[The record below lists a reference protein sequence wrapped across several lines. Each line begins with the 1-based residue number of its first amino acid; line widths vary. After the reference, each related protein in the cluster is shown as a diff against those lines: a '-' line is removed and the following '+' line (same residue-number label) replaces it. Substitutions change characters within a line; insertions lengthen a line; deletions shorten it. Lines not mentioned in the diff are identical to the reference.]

1 MRSLFRA
8 GFFRRIVVPA
18 LLAIIMFVVTVFA
31 FVIPAFKKSAMQQ
44 KQSMLLEL
52 TNTAWSILQ
61 KYHKDQSAGLL
72 PIEEARQKAI
82 AEIEALRY
90 GGDKK
95 DYFWITDME
104 PAMIM
109 HPYVHDLTG
118 QSLSEF
124 ADPDGKKL
132 FIEARELAKTKGEG
146 FISYKWQFKDDSTN
160 IVPKLSF
167 VKLFEP
173 WQWIIGTGV
182 YVDDVEKEISSLTN
196 KMIFILLGIF
206 ALISLII
213 FFITYQSLGIESR
226 RREAEAQ
233 LHESR
238 EKYRSLVESSTEG
251 IILLLNGKIS
261 YSNTFIQSWL
271 QYSSDEMAELNLP
284 EILEDGIAE
293 TIEHPGEEHRLDVKL
308 LKKDG
313 SHTEAVMTILPV
325 HFAEKEGLLLTF
337 RDISEHLNV
346 RTDLEINR
354 EMIQQIAEVKSLG
367 IFRFTLDSK
376 NRIMKYNDQLARMLG
391 YDQPEELK
399 SVSLSKILGG
409 SAALKQILSR
419 LPETGTINSGSVKL
433 LTKDNRFIDVRLSLF
448 MGLDNGQQRY
458 CNGIA
463 EIAGESAGISEF
475 EDVREGHILPV
486 FGVNSLPLST
496 FYHHPVTCPIDAS
509 ISDVI
514 KLMADNDADCVI
526 LLMNFRCSGIITRG
540 DLLKRFYLNHTDTSM
555 HAMSIATSPVIT
567 ISSGSS
573 TTDAYTLMRRNN
585 ISQLPVLNLSGD
597 PAGIVSLDRLAGN
610 YIDIA
615 EFAAQIL
622 KNGNSVAELSR
633 FRKSIPDLIGHL
645 QGQTD
650 SAVTYTGIL
659 SGFNDAITNQIIA
672 NAIKEIGKPPV
683 AFSFFSFGSAGRREL
698 AFNSDQDNAIIYED
712 SDEVPDTE
720 LQQYFL
726 SLSERICRQLDQTGL
741 TLCKGG
747 YMASNPAWCK
757 PLSAW
762 KNYFAGWID
771 NAEPENILNISV
783 FFDFRHVNGDQH
795 LFHELEQFVFDTL
808 KGKTAFFYFLAR
820 NIAGFRPGGSKF
832 GTLLSEASGKKS
844 EMLDIKNSI
853 AIVVMFV
860 RIYALH
866 NNIRLKGTVE
876 RARALY
882 KLNVFSRATYDE
894 VLFQY
899 NFLMTLRLKIQQQQL
914 SAGTEPENMVEVK
927 KLTEMEQFILKK
939 IHAGINEYDER
950 LSATFMSA
958 YKG

>member
-1 MRSLFRA
+1 MKSLFRA

-61 KYHKDQSAGLL
+61 KYHKDQSAGIL
-72 PIEEARQKAI
+72 PIEEAQQKAI

-90 GGDKK
+90 GVEKK

-146 FISYKWQFKDDSTN
+146 FINYKWQFMDDSTN

-167 VKLFEP
+167 IKEFEP

-182 YVDDVEKEISSLTN
+182 YIDDVEKEISSLTN

-271 QYSSDEMAELNLP
+271 QYNGDEMAELNLP

-293 TIEHPGEEHRLDVKL
+293 TIEHPGDEHRLDVKL

-313 SHTEAVMTILPV
+313 SRTEAIMTILPV

-337 RDISEHLNV
+337 RDISEHLTV
-346 RTDLEINR
+346 QTALEINR
-354 EMIQQIAEVKSLG
+354 EMIEQIAEVKSLG

-376 NRIMKYNDQLARMLG
+376 SRIMKYNDQLARMLG
-391 YDQPEELK
+391 YDKPEELK
-399 SVSLSKILGG
+399 SVSLSRILGG

-419 LPETGTINSGSVKL
+419 LPETGTINTSKIKL
-433 LTKDNRFIDVRLSLF
+433 MTKNNHFIDVRLSLF
-448 MGLDNGQQRY
+448 VGIDNGQQRY

-463 EIAGESAGISEF
+463 EIAGESAGIN
-475 EDVREGHILPV
+475 EDATSGRIPPV
-486 FGVNSLPLST
+486 FAVNSLPLSA
-496 FYHHPVTCPIDAS
+496 FCHQPVTCPIDAT
-509 ISDVI
+509 ISDVL
-514 KLMADNDADCVI
+514 KLLADNNADCVI
-526 LLMNFRCSGIITRG
+526 VLMNYRCSGIITRG

-555 HAMSIATSPVIT
+555 HALSIATSPVIT

-573 TTDAYTLMRRNN
+573 TTDAYALMHRNN
-585 ISQLPVLNLSGD
+585 ITQLPVLSPSGD
-597 PAGIVSLDRLAGN
+597 PEGIVSLARLAGN

-712 SDEVPDTE
+712 NSEIPDAE

-726 SLSERICRQLDQTGL
+726 TLSDRICRQLDQTGL
-741 TLCKGG
+741 ISCKGG

-762 KNYFAGWID
+762 KKYFAGWID

-783 FFDFRHVNGDQH
+783 FFDFRHVNGDQQ
-795 LFHELEQFVFDTL
+795 LFNELEQFVFDTL

-832 GTLLSEASGKKS
+832 GTMLSEASGKKS
-844 EMLDIKNSI
+844 EMVDIKNSI

-876 RARALY
+876 RARAIY

-899 NFLMTLRLKIQQQQL
+899 NFLMTLRLKIQLQQL
-914 SAGTEPENMVEVK
+914 ASGSEPDNLVEVK

-939 IHAGINEYDER
+939 IHAGINEFDER